1 MDMTRGKPLSLLVRF
16 ALPLMAGNI
25 CQQLYT
31 MVDTAI
37 VGSGVG
43 VEALASLGAAD
54 WLNWMI
60 LGIAT
65 GFTQG
70 FSIMISQA
78 FGAKDERKLNR
89 AVAMSLILS
98 VVLSLGTS
106 ILALLLLKPV
116 LLLLNTPD
124 NVIGGSI
131 AYLRVMFS
139 GLIVTMMY
147 NLFSAILRSFG
158 DSRTPLIAMVI
169 GSLTN
174 IVLDMLFVFQ
184 FSWGITG
191 AAVATVIAQVLAALY
206 CLKFVLKLPLIVWR
220 KETFQFH
227 FGVLKQLLRLGFPV
241 AFQNI
246 IISVG
251 GLVVQYVVNGYG
263 FIFIA
268 GFTATN
274 KLYGLLEFAA
284 VSYGYAIATYCGQ
297 NLGAKKIQRIK
308 QGVHTAVRLSLVT
321 SFVISLVMIVGG
333 KNILTLFV
341 SSSAA
346 EKAEVLLVA
355 YRYLF
360 IMAIFL
366 SVLFLLHIYRSSL
379 QGMGDTVIPMVSG
392 IVELVMR
399 VGVALLLPLVIGEL
413 GIFFAEI
420 VAWFGAAVILMV
432 SYYRKM
438 RLFPNVPEDFEQTA
452 DSVEI

>member
-1 MDMTRGKPLSLLVRF
+1 MSMSEKTMDMTNGKPLKLLIMF

-25 CQQLYT
+25 FQQMYT

-37 VGSGVG
+37 VGNGVG

-60 LGIAT
+60 LGMAT

-70 FSIMISQA
+70 FSILISQA
-78 FGAKDERKLNR
+78 FGAKDEKKLNC
-89 AVAMSLILS
+89 AVMMSIILA
-98 VVLSLGTS
+98 VGLSLVIS
-106 ILALLLLKPV
+106 VIALVMLEPV
-116 LLLLNTPD
+116 LRLMNTPD

-131 AYLRVMFS
+131 AYLQIMFS
-139 GLIVTMMY
+139 GVIITMMY

-158 DSRTPLIAMVI
+158 NSKTPLVAMII

-174 IVLDMLFVFQ
+174 IALDMLFVYVFA
-184 FSWGITG
+184 WGISG
-191 AAVATVIAQVLAALY
+191 AAIATMIAQACAAIFCWLY
-206 CLKFVLKLPLIVWR
+206 VRKLPMLR
-220 KETFQFH
+220 FSKEAFKIHLPT
-227 FGVLKQLLRLGFPV
+227 LKHLLKLGFPV
-241 AFQNI
+241 AFQNT

-284 VSYGYAIATYCGQ
+284 VSYGYAVATYCGQ
-297 NLGAKKIQRIK
+297 NLGANKISRIK
-308 QGVHTAVRLSLVT
+308 DGVSTAVKLSIVT
-321 SFVISLVMIVGG
+321 SLGVSLLMIGAG
-333 KNILTLFV
+333 KSILSLFV
-341 SSSAA
+341 SSSASQ
-346 EKAEVLLVA
+346 KAEVLDIA
-355 YRYLF
+355 YMYLL

-366 SVLFLLHIYRSSL
+366 SILFLLHIYRSAL
-379 QGMGDTVIPMVSG
+379 QGMGDTVVPMISG

-420 VAWFGAAVILMV
+420 VAWTGAELILML
-432 SYYRKM
+432 SYYKKTKKM
-438 RLFPNVPEDFEQTA
+438 ASTT
-452 DSVEI
+452 I

>member
-37 VGSGVG
+37 VGTGVG

-98 VVLSLGTS
+98 IVLSLGTS

-206 CLKFVLKLPLIVWR
+206 CLKYVLKLPLIVWR

-297 NLGAKKIQRIK
+297 NLGANKIQRIK

-321 SFVISLVMIVGG
+321 SLVISLVMIVGG

-341 SSSAA
+341 SSSAI

-438 RLFPNVPEDFEQTA
+438 RLFPNIPEDFEQTA